1 MISSKKADDP
11 FVVAVEATR
20 MPMIFIDAK
29 SDQHNIVYANS
40 SFLKM
45 MGAKTSQIIGK
56 PFLSTIS
63 GVQSGP
69 PINLTDC
76 EDPANRPIHYVD
88 AVRSNGNIFSAALL
102 IAPVTDSSGQVSQ
115 FFLSYVDLSQHD
127 SIGQAEQDRLREV
140 YRNTPGFICTTTG
153 SDHCITFANLAYRD
167 LVGPRDLIGLAAAE
181 AFPELRDQGFFEL
194 LDRVYETKQPFSGRR
209 VPIELQR
216 RPGSPPERRVID
228 FIYQPV
234 VDADGAV
241 TGLFCE
247 GSDVTDAE
255 QKEQEFR
262 LLQAQLVELG
272 RLNAMG
278 TMAAT
283 LAHELNQP
291 LAAISNYAAG
301 CIALMN
307 EDKLTSGKV
316 REGIESI
323 ALASMRAGQIIRRLR
338 DMTNRAPPNV
348 ASFNLAEAV
357 ADSIHLVNAGSPC
370 VTKLAP
376 RSPTTGYACA
386 DRIQVQQVL
395 INLLKNA
402 CESVANKRGARVIAS
417 ISRENGEFKVSI
429 ADNGPGIS
437 IEKRKTLFDW
447 TESDKSEGMGLGL
460 SISRTIIDRQGGKI
474 WLESTSEQ
482 GSEFAF
488 TLPAARKAV
497 NTDHG

>member
-1 MISSKKADDP
+1 MISSEKEGDP

-20 MPMIFIDAK
+20 MPMIFIDAT
-29 SDQHNIVYANS
+29 SEEHNITYAND

-45 MGAKTSQIIGK
+45 MDYKKNEIVGK

-69 PINLTDC
+69 PVNLTDC
-76 EDPANRPIHYVD
+76 EDPTNRPIHYVN
-88 AVRSNGNIFSAALL
+88 AVRSNGDIFSAALL
-102 IAPVTDSSGQVSQ
+102 IAPVTESSGKISQ
-115 FFLSYVDLSQHD
+115 YFLSYVDISQHV
-127 SIGQAEQDRLREV
+127 SISQAEQDRLREV

-153 SDHCITFANLAYRD
+153 SEHCITFANLAYRN
-167 LVGPRDLIGLAAAE
+167 LVGSRNLIGLTVAK
-181 AFPELRDQGFFEL
+181 AFPELQGQGFIEL
-194 LDRVYETKQPFSGRR
+194 LDTVYETKRPFSGRR
-209 VPIELQR
+209 VPIELLRQ
-216 RPGSPPERRVID
+216 PGAPPERRVVD

-234 VDADGAV
+234 VDADGTV

-255 QKEQEFR
+255 QKEQEYR
-262 LLQAQLVELG
+262 LLQARFVELG

-307 EDKLTSGKV
+307 EGESSSGKV

-323 ALASMRAGQIIRRLR
+323 ALASERAGQIIRGLR
-338 DMTNRAPPNV
+338 DMTNRVPPDV
-348 ASFNLAEAV
+348 TSFNLAEAV
-357 ADSIHLVNAGSPC
+357 ADSILLVNAGNHC
-370 VTKLAP
+370 VTTLAP
-376 RSPTTGYACA
+376 DSPTTGNVRA

-402 CESVANKRGARVIAS
+402 CESVANKSDASITTS

-429 ADNGPGIS
+429 SDNGAGIS
-437 IEKRKTLFDW
+437 TEKRENLFSW

-460 SISRTIIDRQGGKI
+460 SISRTIIDNQGGKI
-474 WLESTSEQ
+474 WLQSTSEQ

-497 NTDHG
+497 NP